1 MKILVVD
8 DEALLVKGIREE
20 TKKTIS
26 KIAEDFFFEYPGVLQ
41 KELLDTKSNIE
52 VLIGLVL
59 EFAKQFQKKKRD
71 KNIIDF
77 GDMEHFALDILVK
90 KVDGELF
97 YTEAAE
103 EFSRRFEEILIQE
116 GLPSNYKIDD
126 KLQAAIDIYK
136 KHIITPGSLLV
147 QRSLIAA
154 DKLGKFLEEIDLTA
168 EDDKGKPKYTIN
180 SVASAIKQVPQL
192 VKDLQEAQKMLSK
205 EIEEEGRARGGNTSK
220 TLFED
225 GFNFDFEQFTN
236 GLDHA
241 A

>member
-1 MKILVVD
+1 MHLI
-8 DEALLVKGIREE
+8 
-20 TKKTIS
+20 
-26 KIAEDFFFEYPGVLQ
+26 EYVNYEIKP
-41 KELLDTKSNIE
+41 T
-52 VLIGLVL
+52 
-59 EFAKQFQKKKRD
+59 
-71 KNIIDF
+71 
-77 GDMEHFALDILVK
+77 
-90 KVDGELF
+90 
-97 YTEAAE
+97 E
-103 EFSRRFEEILIQE
+103 EFFLIKPLRELWNADKTKNKEKVMTAISILYHLVDPRSSYNYIVDEQERFEEILIQE

-147 QRSLIAA
+147 QRSLVAA

-168 EDDKGKPKYTIN
+168 EDEKGKPKYTIN

-225 GFNFDFEQFTN
+225 GFNF
-236 GLDHA
+236 
-241 A
+241 